1 MKINWGY
8 RVTLLYIGF
17 VGLISY
23 LMYRSMHEKVDLVTD
38 QYYSEELK
46 YQTRI
51 ESKKRNNALQS
62 PVTITLNDQ
71 AVTVHFPEDFKQ
83 KKLIGSIRL
92 FRPSDSSLDRSY
104 PIQPDAAFNQTIL
117 TSELKKGLYHLQIE
131 YQLNGESYYAEKKL
145 VVGAG

>member
-8 RVTLLYIGF
+8 RITLLYIGF

-38 QYYSEELK
+38 QYYAEELK
-46 YQTRI
+46 YQDRI
-51 ESKKRNNALQS
+51 ESKKRNNALPS
-62 PVTITLNDQ
+62 PVTVSISDH
-71 AVTVHFPEDFKQ
+71 AVIVHFPEVFKE
-83 KKLIGSIRL
+83 KKLYGSIML
-92 FRPSDSSLDRSY
+92 FRPSDSDLDRSY
-104 PIQPDAAFNQTIL
+104 PIEPDATFNQTIL

-131 YQLNGESYYAEKKL
+131 YQLNGESYYLEKKL